1 MVRFKLR
8 MAKKSRQPNL
18 PPSAFNITHNA
29 APRSEA
35 VATTNSAPAPQAR
48 AVAATKNTTVNW
60 QAEYGEVLSDLKLTG
75 LLAAGL
81 LAVMVALSFF
91 I

>member
-1 MVRFKLR
+1 
-8 MAKKSRQPNL
+8 MAKKTRQPNL

-35 VATTNSAPAPQAR
+35 APAASSAPAPQAR
-48 AVAATKNTTVNW
+48 AVAAPAKSATVNW
-60 QAEYGEVLSDLKLTG
+60 QAEYGEVLGDLKLTG